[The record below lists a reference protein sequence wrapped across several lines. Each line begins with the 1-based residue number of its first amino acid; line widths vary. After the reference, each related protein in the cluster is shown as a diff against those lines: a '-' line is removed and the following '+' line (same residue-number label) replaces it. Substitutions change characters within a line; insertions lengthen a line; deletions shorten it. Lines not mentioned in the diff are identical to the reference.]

1 MSRKITPKGIENLS
15 SFLSTQS
22 NGGLKLWFAI
32 LYDVKFVDQRD
43 AAQYWISPGG
53 RMPAIQKN
61 LLNLKVFRIKNL
73 WRLCMYRALSTKTFS
88 NWRLMVSVHQSP
100 DICNHKAWNIVL
112 FFNLRAG
119 KEHGE
124 FSLRSYCD
132 CLYVPFCGILQKS
145 NFSLNGMFFYTCF
158 KWKISFIKM
167 VDAFLQVLGW
177 FVSQPGNMDKLK
189 RRWWAMAI

>member
-61 LLNLKVFRIKNL
+61 LLNLKVFRIISIISDAFAI
-73 WRLCMYRALSTKTFS
+73 CMYRALGTKTFS
-88 NWRLMVSVHQSP
+88 NWRLMVSVRQSP
-100 DICNHKAWNIVL
+100 DICSHKAWNTVL
-112 FFNLRAG
+112 FFYFKSRKRAWRIFSTELLRL
-119 KEHGE
+119 
-124 FSLRSYCD
+124 SIC
-132 CLYVPFCGILQKS
+132 PFLWYS
-145 NFSLNGMFFYTCF
+145 P
-158 KWKISFIKM
+158 KI
-167 VDAFLQVLGW
+167 
-177 FVSQPGNMDKLK
+177 
-189 RRWWAMAI
+189 